1 MDLTS
6 PKKTSPKNIRKNL
19 PRKPRR
25 LGGFQDLLETVAVL
39 ENGIPSSS
47 FCSFGEILETR
58 QISSYRSSRVKH
70 MEKTCENANKH
81 LKMPT
86 CENVQYHL
94 EKSVKMIQNVNRC
107 Q

>member
-39 ENGIPSSS
+39 ENGIPQQQLLQLRRDLGDSADLLLSK
-47 FCSFGEILETR
+47 FKG
-58 QISSYRSSRVKH
+58 
-70 MEKTCENANKH
+70 
-81 LKMPT
+81 
-86 CENVQYHL
+86 
-94 EKSVKMIQNVNRC
+94 
-107 Q
+107 